1 MQEHQQIIL
10 FDGHCNLCS
19 RSVRFIKKRDKENI
33 FTPLP
38 LNSKEA
44 SKIEGIEKVDLQDP
58 DSVIYARNGRFY
70 YRSEAAIRIMAEI
83 GGAYK
88 LLRIFLLIPPR
99 IRDFFYDLI
108 ARNRHRFFKDSNTC
122 SIGEGT

>member
-1 MQEHQQIIL
+1 MQEGQHIIL

-19 RSVRFIKKRDKENI
+19 RSVCFIKKRDKENI

-38 LNSKEA
+38 LDSKEA
-44 SKIEGIEKVDLQDP
+44 SKIEGVEKVELQDP

-88 LLRIFLLIPPR
+88 LLLVFLLIPPK
-99 IRDFFYDLI
+99 IRDFFYNLV
-108 ARNRHRFFKDSNTC
+108 ARNRHRFFKHSNAC
-122 SIGEGT
+122 SIGE